1 MKKIIICLILYSFLN
16 CLKTKRA
23 AFDAGSSA
31 GSALAQFAFL
41 LIGTSAQSGKTATSS
56 SAKEITSYSIPS
68 LGITGTISGNS
79 VYLLADQLTSLTPF
93 TASFTSTGKKVAI
106 GNIEQ
111 TSGVTSNS
119 FSSSLIYT
127 VTAEDGSSQNYTV
140 TLTAPKIYGGG
151 SLRIWI
157 RSTSLGLSDGAQIAS
172 WTDESGYGNHFTQ
185 GTPANQPIFKASLLN
200 GLPAARFTQSAASN
214 MSIAAPISMYPDAQN
229 GSFLIVLSSAGYS
242 VEQVI
247 LNLSGAN
254 GRQFSLSPTP
264 SSAFLQGRNGVGY
277 NYSSSSLIPLNT
289 FLSIGSVQSGAVSV
303 NEYWNGDLKGSNAPS
318 CCSNYVTGGS
328 VSITNGLLNGDIA
341 EIMYFA
347 TPLSSD
353 EMRRLFCY
361 IRSKYG
367 FSSSNTSCGL

>member
-1 MKKIIICLILYSFLN
+1 MKKIIICLILYSFPG
-16 CLKTKRA
+16 CLKTKRTA
-23 AFDAGSSA
+23 LDVRSSA
-31 GSALAQFAFL
+31 GSALTQFL
-41 LIGTSAQSGKTATSS
+41 LLLTKTGSLAGTAPSS
-56 SAKEITSYSIPS
+56 SKAITSYSIPS
-68 LGITGTISGNS
+68 LGITGTISGTS
-79 VYLLADQLTSLTPF
+79 VYLLADQLTSMTPL
-93 TASFTSTGKKVAI
+93 TASFTSTGKKVTV
-106 GNIEQ
+106 GNTEQ

-119 FSSSLIYT
+119 YSSSLIYT

-185 GTPANQPIFKASLLN
+185 GTPANRPIFKAGQIN
-200 GLPAARFTQSAASN
+200 GLPAARFTQSAGSN
-214 MSIAAPISMYPDAQN
+214 MSISAPVSMYPDAQN
-229 GSFLIVLSSAGYS
+229 GSFLIVLSSAGYT

-277 NYSSSSLIPLNT
+277 NYSSSFLIPLNT
-289 FLSIGSVQSGAVSV
+289 FLSIGSVQSGAASV

-328 VSITNGLLNGDIA
+328 VSITNGALNGDIA
-341 EIMYFA
+341 ELMYFA

-353 EMRRLFCY
+353 EMKRLFCY
-361 IRSKYG
+361 IRGKYG
-367 FSSSNTSCGL
+367 FSASDTGCGL